1 MTRAEREWRIRL
13 KDSVEQNIRHESWQ
27 DDLQSQRETIAVQ
40 AKLIVFLYDQLDYER
55 SWSNFLGG
63 EIQSLKENLAEKEA
77 EIVRLHIL
85 LEGPQASKK
94 RPLPLKDYL

>member
-1 MTRAEREWRIRL
+1 MSGA
-13 KDSVEQNIRHESWQ
+13 
-27 DDLQSQRETIAVQ
+27 
-40 AKLIVFLYDQLDYER
+40 LD
-55 SWSNFLGG
+55 G

-94 RPLPLKDYL
+94 RPLPLKDYLR